1 MVWCKD
7 GGEVD
12 VEGGGRFECTR
23 WFIGRCVVLSVYVEL
38 FVGGGK

>member
-1 MVWCKD
+1 MLFGCRMFLLMVWCKD

-23 WFIGRCVVLSVYVEL
+23 CLLGVAWF
-38 FVGGGK
+38 